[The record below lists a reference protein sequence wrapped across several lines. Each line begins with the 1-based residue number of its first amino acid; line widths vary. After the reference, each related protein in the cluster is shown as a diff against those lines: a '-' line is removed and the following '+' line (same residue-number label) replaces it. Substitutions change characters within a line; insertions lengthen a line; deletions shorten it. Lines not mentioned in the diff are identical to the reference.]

1 MNIDSLKKIWSKY
14 NPLACLRRNNMRR
27 RLSNHNITFLC
38 PNCIGGILF
47 HDLGLQFMSP
57 TVNLM
62 MTQTDFVKF
71 VLNMDF
77 YLAQKLEFYKH
88 PEYECPC
95 AYLGN
100 ISIHF
105 THYKSREE
113 AESKWKERT
122 ARIQPDNVFVFLEE
136 RDELTKKEI
145 LELNQLKVKGL
156 VVFTANTYD
165 DIPYTISIQKYHNDG
180 EIGNILTRS
189 FWNDAREY
197 EYYFD
202 FVKWFNEANGGNY
215 DVSPFVRVR
224 EC

>member
-1 MNIDSLKKIWSKY
+1 MNSDNLKNKWSKY
-14 NPLACLRRNNMRR
+14 NPLAYLRRSNMRK

-71 VLNMDF
+71 VLHMDF

-88 PEYECPC
+88 EEYKCTC
-95 AYLGN
+95 AHLGN

-105 THYKSREE
+105 THYASRYE
-113 AESKWKERT
+113 AESKWKERA
-122 ARIQPDNVFVFLEE
+122 ARIQPDNIFVFLEE
-136 RDELTKKEI
+136 RDELTKEEI
-145 LELNQLKVKGL
+145 LKLSELKVKGL
-156 VVFTANTYD
+156 AVFTANAYD
-165 DIPYTISIQKYHNDG
+165 DIPYTVSIKKYQNDG

-215 DVSPFVRVR
+215 DVSSFVRIKQ
-224 EC
+224 